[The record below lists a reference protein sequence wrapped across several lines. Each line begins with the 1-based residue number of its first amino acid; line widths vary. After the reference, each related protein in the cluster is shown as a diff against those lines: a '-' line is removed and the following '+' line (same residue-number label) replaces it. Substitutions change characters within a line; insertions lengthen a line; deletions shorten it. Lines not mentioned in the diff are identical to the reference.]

1 MKKLYEKNELN
12 FALVWIAAYVV
23 LSSVGDNVSASLGM
37 TKVVTAPICVALT
50 VLLACW
56 IGKNGLNEKYGLVPF
71 RGDAKKYLYFV
82 PLVLL
87 STTNVWWGVRLNM
100 TVMESTLYVLS
111 MLCAGFVEEVLFR
124 GFLFKA
130 MCKDNVKTAV
140 VVSSL
145 TFGMGHIVNLLSGK
159 NALGTLLQVCY
170 AAAIGFLFTILF
182 LTGKS
187 LWPCIITHSAINSLS
202 TFHNKDAITTEN
214 RLIASAFLCLMSLGY
229 VYVILKNTRNDCAEE
244 SKKTTA

>member
-1 MKKLYEKNELN
+1 MKKLYEKNEVN

-23 LSSVGDNVSASLGM
+23 LSSVGDSVSGSLGI
-37 TKVVTAPICVALT
+37 TKVVTAPICVVLTALL
-50 VLLACW
+50 VCW

-71 RGDAKKYLYFV
+71 RGDAKKYLYFI

-87 STTNVWWGVRLNM
+87 STTNIWWGVYLNM
-100 TVMESTLYVLS
+100 TVFESALYVVS
-111 MLCAGFVEEVLFR
+111 MLCAGFVEEILFR

-159 NALGTLLQVCY
+159 DTLGTLLQVCY

-182 LTGKS
+182 LKGKS
-187 LWPCIITHSAINSLS
+187 LWPCIVTHSAINSLS
-202 TFHNKDAITTEN
+202 TFHNKDAITPEN
-214 RLIASAFLCLMSLGY
+214 RLIASAFLCVVSLAY
-229 VYVILKNTRNDCAEE
+229 VWVILKNTRDDCAKE
-244 SKKTTA
+244 KKTAI